1 MARPRKEGLDYF
13 PLDVGFI
20 EDIKVRKLLRKY
32 DASSIAVLIYLLS
45 FIYRD
50 KGYYMEV
57 DENIYF
63 IIADTLKISESQVES
78 IVQYL
83 LEIDFFNKNMFELY
97 GILTSK
103 SIQVRY
109 VKATERRMFSDI
121 EEKFRLFDMND
132 VRKTY

>member
-50 KGYYMEV
+50 KGYYMDV

-63 IIADTLKISESQVES
+63 IISDTLKISESQVES

>member
-32 DASSIAVLIYLLS
+32 DAPSIAVLIYLLS

-50 KGYYMEV
+50 KGYYMDV

-63 IIADTLKISESQVES
+63 IISDTLKVSESEVES